1 MCAEVFNDL
10 PDARERAGRVVSFA
24 AATGTGAD
32 MRPALLEVLGT
43 YRPGTTV
50 STRLALTELRRRMP
64 ALTMADEEL
73 VNIIADCA
81 IELGFSVMF
90 DSRGG

>member
-10 PDARERAGRVVSFA
+10 PDARERTGRLVSA
-24 AATGTGAD
+24 AAIETPAE
-32 MRPALLEVLGT
+32 MRSALLDVLGT

-50 STRLALTELRRRMP
+50 STAQALRELKRRMP
-64 ALTMADEEL
+64 VLTMADEEL
-73 VNIIADCA
+73 VNIIADGA